1 MSLSNNSNKI
11 EGGGKSW
18 EKFDME
24 DFDSPSLPKQ
34 KDNTDFTEFASF
46 QIGGDSAAGFVPLME
61 SRDSQGIKEEAEGV
75 LKKAQETAMLMEREG
90 YEKGFAQGEKDGI
103 ELGEKK
109 AKKITENIENILIEI
124 SHLKIRIV
132 KQYEK
137 EILELFFA
145 IAKKVINR
153 QISSDESAVKGTVIK
168 AINLATEKSKIVLRV
183 NPEDFEY
190 IERLRPEFFAEFEEL
205 KSITATSDP
214 SITRGGCFLETA
226 YGDVDARVET
236 QLERIYQSLEVS
248 FNDK

>member
-34 KDNTDFTEFASF
+34 KDNTDFTEFASL